1 LDLDNRRFAGGFGKN
16 GVQNVVFRWW
26 ICGGL
31 LVKAG
36 KLTVIFQARKTCHF
50 SGFIFERFPF

>member
-1 LDLDNRRFAGGFGKN
+1 MVYPVFAGGFAKN
-16 GVQNVVFRWW
+16 GVQNVVFCWL

-36 KLTVIFQARKTCHF
+36 KLTVTFQVRKFSTF
-50 SGFIFERFPF
+50 SGFICW